1 MCMKQF
7 IKNQKVTY
15 NLMSFT
21 GYKAL
26 LIFNLLTEGPKSFE
40 EISDYI
46 YNHPYLREK
55 ISMDTIRVYMN
66 SLKRL
71 GCEVKRIKGDDKI
84 SRYYVAEHPFE
95 LRLTAEEQKSVINV
109 YKNIVKNMDIE
120 ELLSMDNFFEK
131 LGRYLKDE
139 DFIANLRKHSPL
151 KGIDKNLLKN
161 LIDCCNRKDQIIITY
176 NSPNSGIKQIEIISD
191 KLEIT
196 NNKVYF
202 CGTGF
207 EYMQYGSFLV
217 NRIKSIDEIKIERTN
232 PQGLKEIKIKYEL
245 TCKPKEIA
253 LQDNEK
259 IVEQNNEKT
268 VIELTTTNDFFA
280 KQRLLEFGPKCKIL
294 EPNDFKENFVN
305 LLKDMKAGYYCD

>member
-1 MCMKQF
+1 MKQF

-55 ISMDTIRVYMN
+55 ISMDTMRVYMN

-71 GCEVKRIKGDDKI
+71 GCDVKRIKGDDKI

-95 LRLTAEEQKSVINV
+95 LRLTIEEQKSVINV

-131 LGRYLKDE
+131 LGRYIKDE
-139 DFIANLRKHSPL
+139 EFIANLCKHSPI
-151 KGIDKNLLKN
+151 KGIDKSLLKN
-161 LIDCCNRKDQIIITY
+161 LIDCCNRKDQIVITY
-176 NSPNSGIKQIEIISD
+176 HSPNSGIKQIEIISD

-202 CGTGF
+202 YGTGF

-217 NRIKSIDEIKIERTN
+217 NRIKSIDEIKTERTN
-232 PQGLKEIKIKYEL
+232 PEGLKKIKIKYEL
-245 TCKPKEIA
+245 TCKPKEIM

-259 IVEQNNEKT
+259 IIEQNNQKT
-268 VIELTTTNDFFA
+268 VVEMITTNDFFA
-280 KQRLLEFGPKCKIL
+280 KQRLLEFGPRCKIL

-305 LLKDMKAGYYCD
+305 LLKNMKAGYYCD

>member
-1 MCMKQF
+1 
-7 IKNQKVTY
+7 
-15 NLMSFT
+15 MSFT

-55 ISMDTIRVYMN
+55 ISMDTMRVYMN

-71 GCEVKRIKGDDKI
+71 GCDVKRIKGDDKI

-95 LRLTAEEQKSVINV
+95 LRLTTEEQKSVINV
-109 YKNIVKNMDIE
+109 YKNIVKNMYIE

-131 LGRYLKDE
+131 LGRYIKDE
-139 DFIANLRKHSPL
+139 EFIANLCKHSPI
-151 KGIDKNLLKN
+151 KGIDKSLLKN
-161 LIDCCNRKDQIIITY
+161 LIDCCNRKDQIVITY
-176 NSPNSGIKQIEIISD
+176 HSPNSGIKQIEIISD

-202 CGTGF
+202 YGTGF

-217 NRIKSIDEIKIERTN
+217 NRIKSIDEIKPERTN
-232 PQGLKEIKIKYEL
+232 PEGLKKIKIKYEL
-245 TCKPKEIA
+245 TCKPKEIM

-259 IVEQNNEKT
+259 IIEQNNKKT
-268 VIELTTTNDFFA
+268 VVEMITTNDFFA
-280 KQRLLEFGPKCKIL
+280 KQRLLEFGPRCKIL

-305 LLKDMKAGYYCD
+305 LLKNMKAGYYCD